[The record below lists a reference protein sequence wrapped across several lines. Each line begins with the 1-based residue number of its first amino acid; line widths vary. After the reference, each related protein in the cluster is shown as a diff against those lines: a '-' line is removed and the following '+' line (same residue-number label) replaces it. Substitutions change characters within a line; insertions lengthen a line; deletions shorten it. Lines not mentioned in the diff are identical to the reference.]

1 MLKAEEYLSF
11 DWGLTYLTGISD
23 LGPRTLRYMMRPH
36 TMTSVDFFKYYDE
49 TIELI
54 KKYMH
59 TKADLVPVVG
69 PGRAAM
75 DAALNSFIEPGEKCL
90 FIDNGYWGR
99 YAAEVI
105 APHYGIKVELLSF
118 EAEKQI
124 DLDIVEKKLKE
135 LGKDL
140 KAVHMVHVETEIGA
154 INPIRQVGA
163 LIKKYAPGAL
173 FIVDSASAFPGNP
186 LETDKWGIDIDYFV
200 SHKGFNGPSGLNFV
214 SVNKRARR
222 VLDKRKIPPSGWM
235 TSIQTWLDTW
245 VDCPSDSR
253 HCLESFP
260 IPTLHA
266 IRAKLELL
274 EIMGEDFYLKKYE
287 IASRALREGIRH
299 MTQPAG
305 ALIAR
310 GPACKGCPGCD
321 AKDPNLVADVKT
333 GRLCAQTMFAMAY
346 PRRFPWKKYMD
357 ILENS
362 FWIVAPHFGFG
373 DARKKG
379 YFYSKNGMRIGMVRD
394 DQHYPRNI
402 VAMLTAAGIGLRE
415 CGVRGVKWEKGVEK
429 AVDVMKEY
437 RRIGFKMYGF
447 KSARANR

>member
-1 MLKAEEYLSF
+1 
-11 DWGLTYLTGISD
+11 
-23 LGPRTLRYMMRPH
+23 
-36 TMTSVDFFKYYDE
+36 MTSADFFRYYDE
-49 TIELI
+49 TIKLI

-59 TKADLVPVVG
+59 TNADLVPVVG

-75 DAALNSFIEPGEKCL
+75 DASLSSFIEPGEKCL

-105 APHYGIKVELLSF
+105 APNYGINVELLSF
-118 EAEKQI
+118 APEKQI
-124 DLDIVEKKLKE
+124 DLDLVEGTLKRQGNE
-135 LGKDL
+135 L

-154 INPIRQVGA
+154 INPVRQVGA
-163 LIKKYAPGAL
+163 LVKKHAPNAV

-186 LETDKWGIDIDYFV
+186 LETDKWGIDVDYFV

-214 SVNKRARR
+214 SVNKKARKA
-222 VLDKRKIPPSGWM
+222 LAARKSAPAGWM

-266 IRAKLELL
+266 VRAKLELM

-287 IASRALREGIRH
+287 IASRALREGMRH

-310 GPACKGCPGCD
+310 GPSCKGCPGCD
-321 AKDPNLVADVKT
+321 AKDPNLVANIKD
-333 GRLCAQTMFAMAY
+333 GRLCAQTMFAIAY
-346 PRRFPWKKYMD
+346 PERFPWKKYMD
-357 ILENS
+357 ILEND

-373 DARKKG
+373 DERQNG

-402 VAMLTAAGIGLRE
+402 VAMLTAAGIGLVE
-415 CGVRGVKWEKGVEK
+415 CGVRNLKWANGVEK
-429 AVDVMKEY
+429 AVNVMKEF
-437 RRIGFKMYGF
+437 RRIGYQMYGF
-447 KSARANR
+447 KPARRSRR